1 MSNKERVMAA
11 VEKIE
16 GTVENWESG
25 ALGRDPLHAKRAPKA
40 LEKEMDDAQGLQ
52 AISIRLKKDLIEDFK
67 FIAKH
72 HGMGYQPLMR
82 QALKLFTM
90 RRKLRLKP
98 RPNIL
103 PLRICKRRPNA
114 TTDRPRKAR
123 QQAGFFATSRL

>member
-82 QALKLFTM
+82 QALKLFAESEF
-90 RRKLRLKP
+90 K
-98 RPNIL
+98 
-103 PLRICKRRPNA
+103 RIAVQLYNEKEA
-114 TTDRPRKAR
+114 KA
-123 QQAGFFATSRL
+123 QAQAEHIAPENLQKAA